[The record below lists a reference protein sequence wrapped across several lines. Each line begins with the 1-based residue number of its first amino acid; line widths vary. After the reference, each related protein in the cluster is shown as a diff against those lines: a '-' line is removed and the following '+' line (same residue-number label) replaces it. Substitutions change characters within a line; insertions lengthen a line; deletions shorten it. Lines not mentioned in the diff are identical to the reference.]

1 MSFLIARV
9 SALALFAACVQ
20 GLDVLGGASQHRHKH
35 KHHKHHHKKHKASAA
50 VSSTASALPALPA
63 AQLVQLS
70 LPPVSQPSQP
80 STATVTQ
87 QEPQHAVPSQSLAI
101 FDSDAQQ
108 ALPAIVDDVRKAA
121 AHKAPLDELQKTH
134 DSETKLLEDQEALLK
149 ADQTG
154 LDKSVLQ
161 QQVESTKAMLAN
173 LESQIASKRQDAV
186 NILGKALTDA
196 RTALEQA
203 SSEETAQQTAARLAL
218 EQVKAAQK
226 QKVNAKKVIDEAQ
239 KVMEVFGGS
248 SAPPVTAAPAAPV
261 LPAIS
266 QISHA
271 ASEPQELS

>member
-20 GLDVLGGASQHRHKH
+20 GLDILGGASQHRHKH
-35 KHHKHHHKKHKASAA
+35 KHHKHHHKQHKAAAA
-50 VSSTASALPALPA
+50 VNSTASALPAA
-63 AQLVQLS
+63 IS

-101 FDSDAQQ
+101 FDSEAQQ
-108 ALPAIVDDVRKAA
+108 ALPAIVEDVRKAA
-121 AHKAPLDELQKTH
+121 AHKAPLDELKKTH

-161 QQVESTKAMLAN
+161 QQVESTKAMLQN

-186 NILGKALTDA
+186 NILGKALSDA
-196 RTALEQA
+196 RTAMSQA
-203 SSEETAQQTAARLAL
+203 SSEETAQQAAARLAL
-218 EQVKAAQK
+218 EQVQAAQK

-239 KVMEVFGGS
+239 KVMDIFGGS
-248 SAPPVTAAPAAPV
+248 SAPSVTAAPAAPA
-261 LPAIS
+261 LPPIP
-266 QISHA
+266 QISHT